1 MKRPATK
8 VACLLALLAFASGE
22 GIVELGDETFEK
34 ETQSISGSTT
44 GDWFVRFCPGDRCDD
59 KWVGKLKTLDRN
71 LTAHDSNWINV
82 AMVECEKNPE
92 LKKRFAVAAARNL
105 LFVRG
110 RMYDFTSNET
120 NTTSDFL
127 RNFTRRPRN
136 ETLEN
141 GGRDVGLYI
150 PRGPTWYSPL
160 TDALDEFFLVVDY
173 RMLSTGLTAFAVL
186 LVVVGALIPQEH
198 NLADDDADKK
208 KED

>member
-1 MKRPATK
+1 
-8 VACLLALLAFASGE
+8 
-22 GIVELGDETFEK
+22 
-34 ETQSISGSTT
+34 
-44 GDWFVRFCPGDRCDD
+44 
-59 KWVGKLKTLDRN
+59 
-71 LTAHDSNWINV
+71 
-82 AMVECEKNPE
+82 
-92 LKKRFAVAAARNL
+92 
-105 LFVRG
+105 
-110 RMYDFTSNET
+110 MYDFTSNET

>member
-1 MKRPATK
+1 MPRAL
-8 VACLLALLAFASGE
+8 AGLLLAGAAAST
-22 GIVELGDETFEK
+22 LGAVVDLHDENFEH
-34 ETQSISGSTT
+34 ETQCTTGATT
-44 GDWFVRFCPGDRCDD
+44 GDWFVRFCPGDRRDD

>member
-1 MKRPATK
+1 
-8 VACLLALLAFASGE
+8 
-22 GIVELGDETFEK
+22 
-34 ETQSISGSTT
+34 
-44 GDWFVRFCPGDRCDD
+44 
-59 KWVGKLKTLDRN
+59 
-71 LTAHDSNWINV
+71 
-82 AMVECEKNPE
+82 
-92 LKKRFAVAAARNL
+92 
-105 LFVRG
+105 
-110 RMYDFTSNET
+110 MYDFTSNET

-198 NLADDDADKK
+198 NLADDADKK